1 MSYLICSYLGKREV
15 HINTDYATTGWMLCV
30 IPHINNDIIDNPDGN
45 NRKQANNIIK
55 TYWLSDYE
63 LHVTLNLFW
72 GEYTEFNQ
80 K

>member
-1 MSYLICSYLGKREV
+1 M
-15 HINTDYATTGWMLCV
+15 N
-30 IPHINNDIIDNPDGN
+30 NNDIIDNPDGN

-55 TYWLSDYE
+55 TYWLSDDE